1 MKKIMVGV
9 RETFGKTVCVFFG
22 ILLLLCF
29 FVFLMMSGDDVYLLV
44 CAIFSFLCSILLF
57 AASTDAYLEDTEEVP
72 VPFFHSLD
80 ENGNH
85 IMTNGK
91 TTIIVEDREPEKTST
106 DDITSIEREIIL
118 FEMEL
123 EEEGKEVT
131 PYRKLKF
138 LKELFSEYRMDLG
151 EYKKQKKMVFAI
163 ELDKFFSEI
172 DLQEYDEKKAA
183 QRKLRSIQELF
194 RDNLID
200 TDEYEELKTEILEE
214 SSEL

>member
-1 MKKIMVGV
+1 MMLCLSPFIAHDLGALIWIGDIYLFIM
-9 RETFGKTVCVFFG
+9 
-22 ILLLLCF
+22 
-29 FVFLMMSGDDVYLLV
+29 
-44 CAIFSFLCSILLF
+44 AIALF
-57 AASTDAYLEDTEEVP
+57 MAASDEYAYDSDKIPPPL
-72 VPFFHSLD
+72 FHSLD
-80 ENGNH
+80 EDGNH
-85 IMTNGK
+85 IMTDGK
-91 TTIIVEDREPEKTST
+91 TTVIVKDREPKKAST

-123 EEEGKEVT
+123 EEAGKEVT

-138 LKELFSEYRMDLG
+138 LKELFCDCRMDLE

-172 DLQEYDEKKAA
+172 DLQEYDDKKAA

-200 TDEYEELKTEILEE
+200 TDEYEGLKTEILEE

>member
-1 MKKIMVGV
+1 MKKIMVGI
-9 RETFGKTVCVFFG
+9 RETFGKTACVFFG
-22 ILLLLCF
+22 IFLLLCF

-57 AASTDAYLEDTEEVP
+57 AASTDAYLEDTEEVS

-138 LKELFSEYRMDLG
+138 LKGLFSEYRMDLE

-163 ELDKFFSEI
+163 ELDKFFSGI

>member
-1 MKKIMVGV
+1 MKKIMVGI
-9 RETFGKTVCVFFG
+9 RETFGKTACVFFG
-22 ILLLLCF
+22 IFLLLCF

-57 AASTDAYLEDTEEVP
+57 AASTDAYLEDTEEVL

-118 FEMEL
+118 FEMKL

-138 LKELFSEYRMDLG
+138 LKELFSEYRMDLE

-163 ELDKFFSEI
+163 KLDKFFSEI